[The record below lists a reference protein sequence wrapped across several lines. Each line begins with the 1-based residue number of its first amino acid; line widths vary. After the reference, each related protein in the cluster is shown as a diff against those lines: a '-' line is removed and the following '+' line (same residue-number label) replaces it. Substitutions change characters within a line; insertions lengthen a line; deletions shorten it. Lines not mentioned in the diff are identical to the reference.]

1 VFVNK
6 IYENPAEYPAIY
18 GGDECGAGV
27 RGMQSP
33 SSPLRCP
40 AIHGGELHFSINIVI
55 ESFPAFQNS
64 TIIAVTCKIS

>member
-1 VFVNK
+1 MPS
-6 IYENPAEYPAIY
+6 YENPAEYPAIY

-40 AIHGGELHFSINIVI
+40 AIHGGELHCFLTKKLHLIRG
-55 ESFPAFQNS
+55 
-64 TIIAVTCKIS
+64 